1 MIRLRDL
8 TQEDKEYFKMCSEL
22 REMRAN
28 WLNLLEVILEDSSVE
43 EILNFALR
51 LAEIPA
57 YTKKQESARDFIR
70 TGSNLKREFIPDGF
84 GGGGSRWVEHK
95 EEPVPLLELPQG
107 LIKKGSK
114 SWKITI

>member
-1 MIRLRDL
+1 MLIINP

-70 TGSNLKREFIPDGF
+70 TDSGWRREFIPTY
-84 GGGGSRWVEHK
+84 GGGGSVWVKHK